1 MTFLHNFH
9 FSSHFRS
16 SKVSQKLIK
25 NLIRQKFF
33 PRNFL
38 RRASADDIKV
48 VSGMAVLATIYLPAY
63 VGFLNVDV
71 ACL

>member
-9 FSSHFRS
+9 FSSHFPLVKS
-16 SKVSQKLIK
+16 FSKID
-25 NLIRQKFF
+25 QKFDPTKVF